1 MMMDIGRQAFAI
13 DKPRPGAWAMLAVLI
28 GLLILS
34 FIDRQ
39 IISLMVDPI
48 RADLGVDDFQISLLQ
63 GAAFGIFY
71 VLCGLPIGWLVDR
84 FSRRWVIWAGVTIW
98 SLCTAA
104 SGLADSYWMRLIA
117 RIGVGAGEAAL
128 PTAAYSMIP
137 DLLPRKRVAF
147 SSEE

>member
-71 VLCGLPIGWLVDR
+71 VLCGLPIGR
-84 FSRRWVIWAGVTIW
+84 
-98 SLCTAA
+98 
-104 SGLADSYWMRLIA
+104 
-117 RIGVGAGEAAL
+117 
-128 PTAAYSMIP
+128 
-137 DLLPRKRVAF
+137 
-147 SSEE
+147 SEEHTSELQSLMRISYAVFCL

>member
-98 SLCTAA
+98 SLSTAA
-104 SGLADSYWMRLIA
+104 SGLADSYWMLLIA
-117 RIGVGAGEAAL
+117 RIGVGEGEAGH
-128 PTAAYSMIP
+128 T
-137 DLLPRKRVAF
+137 RT
-147 SSEE
+147 EERLGGKEGVGACRAGGAQ

>member
-13 DKPRPGAWAMLAVLI
+13 DTPRPGAWAMLAVLI
-28 GLLILS
+28 GLLMLS

-98 SLCTAA
+98 SLSTEA
-104 SGLADSYWMRLIA
+104 SGLADSHWKIRRA
-117 RIGVGAGEAAL
+117 SCRE
-128 PTAAYSMIP
+128 
-137 DLLPRKRVAF
+137 RVCQY
-147 SSEE
+147 E